1 MKNQV
6 QRGTTTKRLVDKRE
20 RPFLCNKGKDQLE
33 KPFFKKKKKRTKI
46 NKHLHSQKAYA
57 VCSNQKLPSHKICYS
72 LH

>member
-33 KPFFKKKKKRTKI
+33 KPFFRKRI
-46 NKHLHSQKAYA
+46 GQNKQTSPLSK
-57 VCSNQKLPSHKICYS
+57 S
-72 LH
+72 LRRL

>member
-33 KPFFKKKKKRTKI
+33 TPFFRKRI
-46 NKHLHSQKAYA
+46 GQNKQTSPLSK
-57 VCSNQKLPSHKICYS
+57 S
-72 LH
+72 LRRL

>member
-33 KPFFKKKKKRTKI
+33 KPFFKKKRI
-46 NKHLHSQKAYA
+46 GQNKQTSPLSK
-57 VCSNQKLPSHKICYS
+57 S
-72 LH
+72 LRRL